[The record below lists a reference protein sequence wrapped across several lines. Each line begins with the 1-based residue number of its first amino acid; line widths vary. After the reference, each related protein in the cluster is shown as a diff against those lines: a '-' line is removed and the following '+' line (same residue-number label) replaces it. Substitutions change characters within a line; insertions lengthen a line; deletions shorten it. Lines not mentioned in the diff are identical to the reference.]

1 MSIPVQTP
9 FNLYVANGSTTVFPY
24 GFLLNQSSDLRVT
37 ANGVVVSS
45 GFSVSGEGNQS
56 GGQITFSTPPASGT
70 KIAILRNI
78 PLRRDTEYQDN
89 GDLLASTINADF
101 DRLWMAVQG
110 IDSETNLALSRSGQD
125 VSYYDAKGMPVKNL
139 KDPVDQ
145 QDAVTKSVL
154 DNAVTR
160 MGQQV
165 QDAKTH
171 LDVVWQSVSQN
182 AVAAKQSEVNSGTSE
197 QQAAQHAKDALDT
210 LTKTQAAAEN
220 AATTA
225 ATETTALLKN
235 EFNSEVNRAETAATN
250 AATSATEAQKAALD
264 AKQAASSAAADA
276 VASAVPEAVSQVK
289 AAVADDANRA
299 ETAAT
304 NAAASEQQAAQALK
318 EAQEIAKT
326 PGKSAYEIWVSQQPA
341 GSDTSMDAY
350 MEYQK
355 GKSGSDGDVKKTDIP
370 AYLVRKTLAY
380 GDDLNDLVG
389 DGKEGIYPFN
399 ADYLVNSP
407 DISMSNGGSVQ
418 VRKLNDNNFVQ
429 ELVTTQGEIWSRI
442 SSGTD
447 FTDWA
452 AVIRHRPDNP
462 EDNSWD
468 YPGSYG
474 LFLIT
479 ADVDL
484 TASTGSSDDP
494 GMTITYPQLVE
505 GRHLA
510 PVGFRIDKSTRTPE
524 IVLMNHTMSG
534 IWEIHGFFVID
545 HSGDSVVLALRTK

>member
-9 FNLYVANGSTTVFPY
+9 FNLYIANGSTTVFPY
-24 GFLLNQSSDLRVT
+24 RFLLNQASDLRIT

-139 KDPVDQ
+139 KDPVDP

-154 DNAVTR
+154 DSAVTA

-182 AVAAKQSEVNSGTSE
+182 AAAAKQSEVNSDTSE

-210 LTKTQAAAEN
+210 LTRTQAAAEN

-235 EFNSEVNRAETAATN
+235 EFNSDVDRAETAATN

-264 AKQAASSAAADA
+264 AKQAALTSAADA

-289 AAVADDANRA
+289 AAVADDAHRA

-355 GKSGSDGDVKKTDIP
+355 GKSGGDGDVKKTDIP
-370 AYLVRKTLAY
+370 AYLRREKLDSFVADT
-380 GDDLNDLVG
+380 GTINDG
-389 DGKEGIYPFN
+389 EEGIYPF
-399 ADYLVNSP
+399 DRLLSFSP
-407 DISMSNGGSVQ
+407 DYDYPGGGIVQ
-418 VRKLNDNNFVQ
+418 VKKLNNNVFVQ
-429 ELVTTQGEIWSRI
+429 DLLLDNGDRWTRTRKGA
-442 SSGTD
+442 D
-447 FTDWA
+447 PFTDWIPVA
-452 AVIRHRPDNP
+452 KNRPQKTP
-462 EDNSWD
+462 ESWD

-474 LFLIT
+474 LFVIKP
-479 ADVDL
+479 DVNLDSS
-484 TASTGSSDDP
+484 ASTMVTEGNNLYPAWLTTQQNPELPTSDAHVR
-494 GMTITYPQLVE
+494 LVVSE
-505 GRHLA
+505 
-510 PVGFRIDKSTRTPE
+510 K
-524 IVLMNHTMSG
+524 NMSG
-534 IWEIHGFFVID
+534 TWEIHNFFINYV
-545 HSGDSVVLALRTK
+545 SGYRFVLAMRIS